1 MLTGADGVA
10 STMFCWRFLW
20 CAGCAELLVL
30 LRAHDIDVY
39 QDIRLECGSRMK
51 KTKHM
56 LVDDVCKVLQLQK
69 MR

>member
-1 MLTGADGVA
+1 M
-10 STMFCWRFLW
+10 
-20 CAGCAELLVL
+20 LVL